1 MRRVEAEALR
11 ERKVYKRSILPMAR
25 FLIYLFMVLSFMGRL
40 HAQSFTLVLQNKE
53 RDYNWGLSFYCND
66 SVYQLF
72 VTNWVGFIVSKLLI
86 SDGVVI
92 RSQSRIEFEDDK
104 KTIIGAFVK
113 KQERWYL
120 DYIHFNCKGII
131 LSKNERIFK
140 DCTPD
145 PQRAVVKA
153 SSLKSLYEDSK
164 EDYYKRSK
172 IRRFHKVDIFR
183 NREELAIKLDHRKQI
198 GTIYVKDRFLYQGH
212 LQYIGDSLGR
222 ILNKENKEIAEFK
235 MNEDYPKALYLKFL
249 NRYYELLKL
258 NKNET
263 YEEAAEKSLR
273 FFYPKIRDSI

>member
-1 MRRVEAEALR
+1 MDLNEHEFYMRRVEAEALR

-113 KQERWYL
+113 KQESWYL
-120 DYIHFNCKGII
+120 DSIHFNCKGII
-131 LSKNERIFK
+131 LSKYERSFK
-140 DCTPD
+140 DFTPD
-145 PQRAVVKA
+145 PLTVRDLQSRTTIGGFKNRK
-153 SSLKSLYEDSK
+153 SSITMHISFS
-164 EDYYKRSK
+164 
-172 IRRFHKVDIFR
+172 
-183 NREELAIKLDHRKQI
+183 
-198 GTIYVKDRFLYQGH
+198 
-212 LQYIGDSLGR
+212 
-222 ILNKENKEIAEFK
+222 
-235 MNEDYPKALYLKFL
+235 
-249 NRYYELLKL
+249 
-258 NKNET
+258 
-263 YEEAAEKSLR
+263 EKT
-273 FFYPKIRDSI
+273 